1 MCARLRRPATTRVAT
16 RETDRER
23 LPVPDDCLFCRIVA
37 GDEPSETVA
46 EDIDLV
52 AFRDKFPRAPVH
64 VLVVPRRH
72 IDSAHDLGD
81 DDSDL
86 LAACFAM
93 TRRVAEAEGIAD
105 AYRVATNVGRGGGQA
120 IPHLHF
126 HVLGGR
132 QLLHIDS
139 GDPPA

>member
-1 MCARLRRPATTRVAT
+1 M
-16 RETDRER
+16 
-23 LPVPDDCLFCRIVA
+23 PDDCLFCRIID

-46 EDIDLV
+46 EDDRVV

-64 VLVVPRRH
+64 VLVCSREH
-72 IDSAHDLGD
+72 IDSAHDLTD
-81 DDSDL
+81 DHDEL

-93 TRRVAEAEGIAD
+93 ARRVADAEGIAD
-105 AYRVATNVGRGGGQA
+105 GYRVATNVGSRGGQA

-132 QLLHIDS
+132 QLAHIDS
-139 GDPPA
+139 GEPPA